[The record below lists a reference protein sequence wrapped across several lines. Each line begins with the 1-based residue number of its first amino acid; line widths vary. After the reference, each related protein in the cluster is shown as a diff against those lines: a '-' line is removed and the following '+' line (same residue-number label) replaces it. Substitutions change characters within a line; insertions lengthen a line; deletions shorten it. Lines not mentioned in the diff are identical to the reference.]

1 MSKKLFSPKSEI
13 RLLKTLTN
21 AKLNDRQ
28 RSMLLGKTDAS
39 LFHTP
44 AVKKAYTRLRKIVEI
59 KQRVPVW
66 DDLVDDPTFDAKV
79 REFLEDSDEI
89 ESLSSKQK
97 TLSLIQNLDRYR
109 KLRSL
114 FDIGKDIVSYFDQQD
129 SLDPE
134 ELANSVA
141 DKLANNRKEFG
152 KEQEIHTFGAGGNIK
167 AVLKRTLFK
176 PQEKMYRTGFAEY
189 DRKNGGLPTTGVMIL
204 AGTTSGGKSVL
215 ATNLEHNLSVLNPGL
230 TAIKITLE
238 MTAEQETNRIL
249 SMLTGIPFW
258 KIKQQKLTRIEK
270 QKILKAAMKHDKK
283 LKKLKSKF
291 SYSSPTGSMTIDD
304 VINMVKPY
312 NYKVVILD
320 YISLLEGVDDDNQ
333 WRMLSAICRKAK
345 VYASEFKV
353 LFIVLAQLDSDSNN
367 LRYSRGMKEHADIV
381 WTWNYSKPEVRETKT
396 LPVDVAKARDGELF
410 RMDLQEKFEIMRVE
424 NPPGVE
430 NSQFGTRNNNPAHD
444 DEDDEDDSPNALS

>member
-1 MSKKLFSPKSEI
+1 MSKKLFSPRAEI

-21 AKLNDRQ
+21 ESLSDKQ
-28 RSMLLGKTDAS
+28 RSMLLGKTDVS

-44 AVKKAYTRLRKIVEI
+44 AVKKAYTRLRKLVEM

-79 REFLEDSDEI
+79 RDFLEDSDVTAI
-89 ESLSSKQK
+89 SSKVK
-97 TLSLIQNLDRYR
+97 TINLIEQLDKYR
-109 KLRSL
+109 KLRSM
-114 FDIGKDIVSYFDQQD
+114 FDIGKDIVAYFDQQD

-134 ELANSVA
+134 QLADQVA
-141 DKLANNRKEFG
+141 DKLASSRREFG
-152 KEQEIHTFGAGGNIK
+152 KEQTIYTFGEGGNIK
-167 AVLKRTLFK
+167 ALVKRTLFK
-176 PQEKMYRTGFAEY
+176 PQETMYKTGFAEY

-215 ATNLEHNLSVLNPGL
+215 ASNLEHNLTVLNPGMS
-230 TAIKITLE
+230 AIKVTLE
-238 MTAEQETNRIL
+238 MTAEQETNRVL
-249 SMLTGIPFW
+249 SMLTGVPFW
-258 KIKQQKLTRIEK
+258 KIKQQKLTKAEK
-270 QKILKAAMKHDKK
+270 QKILKAAIKHDRK

-291 SYSSPTGSMTIDD
+291 SYSSPEGSMTIDD

-345 VYASEFKV
+345 VYATEFKV
-353 LFIVLAQLDSDSNN
+353 LFVVLAQLDSDSNN
-367 LRYSRGMKEHADIV
+367 LRYSRGMKEHADVV

-396 LPVDVAKARDGELF
+396 LPVDIAKARDGELF
-410 RMDLQEKFEIMRVE
+410 RMDLQERFDIMRVE

-430 NSQFGTRNNNPAHD
+430 NSQFGSRNNNPAHEDDD
-444 DEDDEDDSPNALS
+444 DEDDTPNALS